1 MAGEK
6 WMMHF
11 SACLN
16 LTFFTQICK
25 LFDGLMV
32 SRNELS
38 KALLITGLLAG
49 DWIEGLDHPATEF
62 GVALT
67 RTCRFPGGITL
78 IQVAKYLVET
88 SKLEISEF

>member
-1 MAGEK
+1 MDDAF
-6 WMMHF
+6 F
-11 SACLN
+11 SMSQFD
-16 LTFFTQICK
+16 FFTQICK

-67 RTCRFPGGITL
+67 RTCRLPGGTKDQL
-78 IQVAKYLVET
+78 SNFE
-88 SKLEISEF
+88 SKF